1 VPDIFDEIAE
11 DLRAE
16 RAERL
21 LRKYAAP
28 LIAVFILVICAVGG
42 WQGWRWWQSKQ
53 DAQAANQFVA
63 AMNVASRQST
73 DPKAAAAAFAPL
85 LKSEPEGYK
94 TLARLQAAAWD
105 AKAGDLKDATALW
118 DDIAAD
124 RDADPLLRDLASLL
138 WVQRQ
143 IDQGDPEI
151 LRARL
156 KPLASPDNPWHTL
169 AQEQL
174 ALLDM
179 REGKNAD
186 AKALLEKL
194 SKDVTA
200 PSGVRARAGGLL
212 IHLNG

>member
-16 RAERL
+16 RAEKL

-28 LIAVFILVICAVGG
+28 IIAAFILVVCAVGG
-42 WQGWRWWQSKQ
+42 WQAWRWWEAKQ
-53 DAQAANQFVA
+53 DARAANQFVT
-63 AMNVASRQST
+63 AMNVASRQSS

-85 LKSEPEGYK
+85 LKSAPEGYK
-94 TLARLQAAAWD
+94 TLARLQAAALD
-105 AKAGDLKDATALW
+105 AKAGNLRDATALW
-118 DDIAAD
+118 DDVAAD
-124 RDADPLLRDLASLL
+124 RDADPLLRGLASLL
-138 WVQRQ
+138 WAQHQ

-151 LRARL
+151 LKARL

-186 AKALLEKL
+186 AKALLERL
-194 SKDVTA
+194 SNDVTA

-212 IHLNG
+212 TRLNG